1 MAIGSAGLTSRFE
14 KQAIATNPFK
24 TFLARYF
31 YLCMSLLLTA
41 LVILGFSRTVGVNLF
56 HGNPPRPL
64 LLWIHGAAFSS
75 WMVFFIAQSALVR
88 ARKVS
93 VHRFLGWFGAG
104 LATVMVVLGITI
116 ALVMA
121 RFDTIA
127 LHQNDANAFLSI
139 PFADML
145 TFGSCIALAIYF
157 RKKPEYH
164 RRLVFIATCLLMD
177 AAIARFDFMFDNALF
192 YPAVGCLI
200 LLGIGRDW
208 LVDRR
213 VHKVYLYALPLLVV
227 VQSLS
232 VYAWKIDP
240 KWWKGITQAIMG
252 W

>member
-1 MAIGSAGLTSRFE
+1 VAIGNAGLAAGIE
-14 KQAIATNPFK
+14 KQAVATNSFK
-24 TFLARYF
+24 AFLGRYF

-41 LVILGFSRTVGVNLF
+41 LVILGFSRTVDANLF

-64 LLWIHGAAFSS
+64 LLWIHGAVFSA

-104 LATVMVVLGITI
+104 LATVMVVLGIAI
-116 ALVMA
+116 ALMMA
-121 RFDTIA
+121 RFDTIV

-139 PFADML
+139 PFIDML
-145 TFGSCIALAIYF
+145 GFGSCIALAIYLK
-157 RKKPEYH
+157 KKPEYH
-164 RRLVFIATCLLMD
+164 RRLVFVATCLLMD
-177 AAIARFDFMFDNALF
+177 AAIARFDFMFEHALF
-192 YPAVGCLI
+192 YPAVDCLI
-200 LLGIGRDW
+200 LLGMGRDW
-208 LVDRR
+208 LVDKR
-213 VHKVYLYALPLLVV
+213 VHKVYLYALPWLVV